1 MPTHAQQ
8 RPARLRL
15 VLSFLIAFAAFAA
28 PWNAQAITISP
39 EQAGV
44 PNFGQVNENYFRG
57 AQPSQLAIERLHTL
71 GIRTVID
78 LQEQPVRDEPAWARA
93 AGLQYFNI
101 PLSGSRPATEEQ
113 TTRFL
118 ELVNDPK
125 NLPVYVHCKVGKH
138 RTGAMTAI
146 YRITHDTWT
155 ADKAYE
161 EMKTFGWYSFPNH
174 GSLKTY
180 MYGYY
185 DTHRAALAVRAPTT
199 TVESSRVA
207 SSSDVVSAPTP

>member
-1 MPTHAQQ
+1 MTTRAQQ
-8 RPARLRL
+8 PARRRL
-15 VLSFLIAFAAFAA
+15 VLSFLAAFTALTFA
-28 PWNAQAITISP
+28 WNAQAVTISP
-39 EQAGV
+39 QQAGIT
-44 PNFGQVNENYFRG
+44 NFGQVNENYFRG
-57 AQPSQLAIERLHTL
+57 AQPSQPAIERLHAL
-71 GIRTVID
+71 GIKTVID
-78 LQEQPVRDEPAWARA
+78 LQEQPVGDESAWAKA
-93 AGLQYFNI
+93 AGMQYFNI
-101 PLSGSRPATEEQ
+101 PLNGSRPATDEQ
-113 TTRFL
+113 TARFL

-155 ADKAYE
+155 ADQAFA

-174 GSLKTY
+174 GALKTH

-185 DTHRAALAVRAPTT
+185 DTHRAALAARAPAT